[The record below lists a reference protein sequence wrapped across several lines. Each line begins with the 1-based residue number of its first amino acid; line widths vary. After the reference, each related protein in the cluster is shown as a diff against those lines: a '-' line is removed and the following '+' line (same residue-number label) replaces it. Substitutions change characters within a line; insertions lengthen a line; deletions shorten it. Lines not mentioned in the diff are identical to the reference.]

1 VLPGFAVATLLSPR
15 WHWWARLAMAPGL
28 SAGFIGVFGLAM
40 HDLSVPFEPLTV
52 FPLLVLLVGAAAVRW
67 RRADGGAG
75 DAMPWWIPVPALIVG
90 LVSAGVFV
98 WALHGQ
104 VLPPDWDSATHGGL
118 ANTIARTHDVL
129 PLIPIPLEATE
140 FIRLRPGFEAMA
152 AVVSWLGAPS
162 PASAMAPVITATI
175 VLIPLSLTLLT
186 LEATGSI
193 ALAAVV
199 PFFAAGLAFPSDQA
213 IVGRFPE
220 MVDSTLIVPVVVVT
234 VRVMRG
240 MRIRDNAL
248 LLFAIVAS
256 IWVIHGLEYFTA
268 LVVGCG
274 LLAFVAVTSLRATP
288 RAALVRIGIAVGAT
302 ILAAVLVTV
311 LTRQPHV
318 PAPIATQPSS
328 VVIALASTPV
338 MLQQLLVMIAQS
350 DLISPV
356 TLALYAIGVIALLI
370 RRRMLWVLAGQIVLV
385 ILMVDDF
392 YLHMFSG
399 FWRAIYPWGD
409 TDRVLGVQYWLI
421 PLVLS
426 AGLFALADLMRSL
439 SRTRRLQ
446 VGVSIAVVVAV
457 AAAFLA
463 RHPLGQLWTSVI
475 GRFKVYLYP
484 LGVFDPLSELRPWLI
499 PAVVTAAVLVVTW
512 LALARPTPVP
522 AFARE
527 RLGPAVARLD
537 SAGAVLGI
545 LAVLCLVVGASSE
558 LGVYRYE
565 VATRSLVTPADL
577 TVLKAMNGTLPPG
590 TQVMTDAGDD
600 AGVWMAALTD
610 LTPVVPNSFE
620 FGSLSIGLDLRLA
633 DACFDPA
640 DAEAA
645 LAQLQVIFVGAQR
658 IPNVMY
664 PWNVGCIAKLPGLRL
679 IASAPWHGTMAAAFE
694 VSR

>member
-1 VLPGFAVATLLSPR
+1 
-15 WHWWARLAMAPGL
+15 M
-28 SAGFIGVFGLAM
+28 
-40 HDLSVPFEPLTV
+40 
-52 FPLLVLLVGAAAVRW
+52 FPLLVLLVGAAAVRR
-67 RRADGGAG
+67 RRADRGEG
-75 DAMPWWIPVPALIVG
+75 DAVPWWMPLPALIVG
-90 LVSAGVFV
+90 LVSAAVFI

-175 VLIPLSLTLLT
+175 VLIPLSLTLLA

-199 PFFAAGLAFPSDQA
+199 PLFAAGLAFPSDQA

-220 MVDSTLIVPVVVVT
+220 MVDSTLIVPVIVVT
-234 VRVMRG
+234 VRVIRG
-240 MRIRDNAL
+240 MSTRDNAL
-248 LLFAIVAS
+248 LLFAIIAS
-256 IWVIHGLEYFTA
+256 IWVIHGLEFFTA

-288 RAALVRIGIAVGAT
+288 RATLVRIGIAIGAT
-302 ILAAVLVTV
+302 ILGAALVTV

-328 VVIALASTPV
+328 VVVALAGTPV

-356 TLALYAIGVIALLI
+356 TLALYGIGVIALLI

-421 PLVLS
+421 PLVLG

-463 RHPLGQLWTSVI
+463 RHPLGQLWTAVI

-499 PAVVTAAVLVVTW
+499 PVAVTAAVLVIAW
-512 LALARPTPVP
+512 LAMSRPTPVP
-522 AFARE
+522 GFVRE

-537 SAGAVLGI
+537 GAGAVLGI

-558 LGVYRYE
+558 LRVYKYE

-577 TVLKAMNGTLPPG
+577 TVLKAMNSHAPTR
-590 TQVMTDAGDD
+590 DA
-600 AGVWMAALTD
+600 A
-610 LTPVVPNSFE
+610 
-620 FGSLSIGLDLRLA
+620 
-633 DACFDPA
+633 
-640 DAEAA
+640 
-645 LAQLQVIFVGAQR
+645 
-658 IPNVMY
+658 
-664 PWNVGCIAKLPGLRL
+664 
-679 IASAPWHGTMAAAFE
+679 
-694 VSR
+694 